1 MKITNNSPLFT
12 SEILESMK
20 KEDLAELYLFLQNR
34 HEDLKQQQKLL
45 EERVKELEF
54 MNAML
59 SDRLSVANRARFGA
73 SSEKYA
79 EGYEQMSLFNEA
91 EEASDLSSAE
101 PEFEEI
107 APNAYKRKKR
117 SGKKEE
123 DLSKFPTTKV
133 IKTHSKLL

>member
-34 HEDLKQQQKLL
+34 HEDLKQQQQLL

-117 SGKKEE
+117 TG
-123 DLSKFPTTKV
+123 
-133 IKTHSKLL
+133 